1 MTFSLFKFW
10 KRAVARDD
18 CRVDATLHLKGG
30 IALPGMI
37 LKIGPGL
44 VLFREA
50 SDFVLVRDGA
60 GAKVAFDGGE
70 IEGIITRS
78 TDQGYLIRATDPV
91 VLAA

>member
-1 MTFSLFKFW
+1 MALNMFNFM

-18 CRVDATLHLKGG
+18 CRVDAVLHLKDG

-37 LKIGPGL
+37 LKIGSGV

-60 GAKVAFDGGE
+60 KARVAFEGGE
-70 IEGIITRS
+70 IEGEIARS
-78 TDQGYLIRATDPV
+78 SVHGYLIRAH
-91 VLAA
+91 